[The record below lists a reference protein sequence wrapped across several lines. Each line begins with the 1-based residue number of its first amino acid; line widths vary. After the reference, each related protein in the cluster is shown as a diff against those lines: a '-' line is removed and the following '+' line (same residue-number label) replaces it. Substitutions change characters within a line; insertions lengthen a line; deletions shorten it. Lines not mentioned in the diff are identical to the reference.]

1 MSEVLSRLAPPDGSR
16 KASKRVGRGIGTG
29 LGKTCGRGQ
38 KGQKA
43 RSTGNIGKRHFQ
55 GGQTP
60 MQRRLPKRGFNNPFA
75 AERAEVNVC
84 DLERFASGTV
94 VDESVLL
101 AARLVRKAGLAI
113 KVLGE
118 GELTKSLTVQA
129 HRFSASASEKIGKAG
144 GKVVVLETA
153 SASETAESG
162 K

>member
-1 MSEVLSRLAPPDGSR
+1 MSEVLSRLAPPDGS
-16 KASKRVGRGIGTG
+16 KKTSKRVGRGIGTG

-43 RSTGNIGKRHFQ
+43 RSTGNFGKRHFQ

-75 AERAEVNVC
+75 IPCVEVNVC

-101 AARLVRKAGLAI
+101 AARLVHKKGIRVKI
-113 KVLGE
+113 LGE
-118 GELTKSLTVQA
+118 GELTKALTVHA
-129 HRFSASASEKIGKAG
+129 HKFSATAADKIAKAG
-144 GKVVVLETA
+144 GKTVALAVTEAAETG
-153 SASETAESG
+153 SNQ
-162 K
+162 